1 MKCTERN
8 ELRGL
13 LIDIYTC
20 YLFRYERGR
29 ERETKQEPFS
39 SFSLPLMFDANV
51 ERVDMNVLLMRTE
64 TYFEKN

>member
-20 YLFRYERGR
+20 YLFRYERKR
-29 ERETKQEPFS
+29 EREAKQEPFS
-39 SFSLPLMFDANV
+39 LPLRFDANV
-51 ERVDMNVLLMRTE
+51 KHVDLNVLLMRIDVTNRNL
-64 TYFEKN
+64 F